1 MSNSL
6 AVPALAQVKRPL
18 YTRVSP
24 LVWVPALV
32 VTSCI
37 VLPIVY
43 LGVRAAGVGEGIWD
57 LIFSARTSHLIVNTL
72 GLAAAVT
79 ATTIVLALP
88 AAWLTIR
95 TDLPGSRFWS
105 ILTAMPLVVPSY
117 VGGFVVATALGPTGM
132 LQRLFER
139 VIGTERLPDI
149 YGFPGAWLTLS
160 LFTYPYVLLS
170 VRAGLRGLDPAIEE
184 ASRSL
189 GHSSWTTFRY
199 VTLPLLRPWIGAGA
213 LLVALYTLSD
223 FGAVSMMQFESFT
236 TAIYLQY
243 QASFNRSYAAAL
255 ALVLVGLTALL
266 LVLEARQGRARYH
279 RISAA
284 TAKQPRR
291 IALGAW
297 RWPALM
303 FCTALVSLGVVI
315 PAGVISYWLIT
326 GMRHGEP
333 LVLTLRPMLNS
344 IYAAA
349 LGAAVT
355 VAAALPVA
363 VVAVRAG
370 GRIGIMVGRLAYAGY
385 ALPGIVVAL
394 SLVFFGARY
403 APALYQTLALLVFA
417 YMILYLPQ
425 AVGTVRS
432 AVQQVSPSQ
441 EEAARTLGRSA
452 PNVLWTVT
460 LPQIRPGI
468 LAGAALV
475 FLTTMKELPATLLL
489 SPTGFQTLATRIWS
503 AATEGFFARA
513 AAPALLLLI
522 VSSLSI
528 ALVLSQERRP
538 AELDEARP

>member
-1 MSNSL
+1 MSVS
-6 AVPALAQVKRPL
+6 VPAVVPITRPL
-18 YTRVSP
+18 HTRISP
-24 LVWVPALV
+24 LLWLPAFAV
-32 VTSCI
+32 ASCT
-37 VLPIVY
+37 VLPVVY
-43 LGVRAAGVGEGIWD
+43 LAVRAAGAGEGIWE
-57 LIFSARTSHLIVNTL
+57 LIVSARTARLVVSTL

-95 TDLPGSRFWS
+95 TDLPGGRVWS
-105 ILTAMPLVVPSY
+105 VLTALPLVVPSY
-117 VGGFVVATALGPTGM
+117 VGGFVIATALGPTGM
-132 LQRLFER
+132 LQRSLEHATG
-139 VIGTERLPDI
+139 IQRLPDI

-189 GHSSWTTFRY
+189 GYSSWMTFRR

-236 TAIYLQY
+236 TAIYVQY
-243 QASFNRSYAAAL
+243 QASFNRNYAAAL
-255 ALVLVGLTALL
+255 ALVLVAITALL
-266 LVLEARQGRARYH
+266 LMLEARQGRARYH

-284 TAKQPRR
+284 TAKRSRR
-291 IALGAW
+291 VALGAW
-297 RWPALM
+297 RWPALI
-303 FCTALVSLGVVI
+303 FCAALVALGVLL
-315 PAGVISYWLIT
+315 PAGVISYWFIT
-326 GMRHGEP
+326 GMQHGEP
-333 LVLTLRPMLNS
+333 LGVTLRLMINS

-355 VAAALPVA
+355 VAAAVPVA
-363 VVAVRAG
+363 VVAARAG
-370 GRIGIMVGRLAYAGY
+370 GTAGNLVGRLAYAGY

-403 APALYQTLALLVFA
+403 APALYQTLGLLVFA

-452 PNVLWTVT
+452 ANVLWTVT

-513 AAPALLLLI
+513 AAPALLLLVI
-522 VSSLSI
+522 SSLSI

-538 AELDEARP
+538 AELEETRL

>member
-1 MSNSL
+1 MATTL
-6 AVPALAQVKRPL
+6 PVTRAVPSRRPL
-18 YTRVSP
+18 HTRVSP
-24 LVWVPALV
+24 LLWIPALV
-32 VTSCI
+32 VAACI
-37 VLPIVY
+37 VLPVVY
-43 LGVRAAGVGEGIWD
+43 LAIRTAGAGEEMWA
-57 LIFSARTSHLIVNTL
+57 LILGGRTRHLVVNTL
-72 GLAAAVT
+72 VLAAAVT
-79 ATTIVLALP
+79 ATTTALALP

-95 TDLPGSRFWS
+95 TDLPGSRVWS
-105 ILTAMPLVVPSY
+105 VLTALPLVVPSY
-117 VGGFVVATALGPTGM
+117 VGGFVVATALGPAGM
-132 LQRLFER
+132 LQQLLERLID
-139 VIGTERLPDI
+139 VQRLPDI

-189 GHSSWTTFRY
+189 GYSSWMTFRR

-236 TAIYLQY
+236 TAIYVQY
-243 QASFNRSYAAAL
+243 QASFNRNYAAAL
-255 ALVLVGLTALL
+255 ALVLVAITALL
-266 LVLEARQGRARYH
+266 LMLEARQGRARYH

-284 TAKQPRR
+284 TAKRPRR
-291 IALGAW
+291 VALGAW
-297 RWPALM
+297 RWPALI
-303 FCTALVSLGVVI
+303 FCAALVALGVLL
-315 PAGVISYWLIT
+315 PAGVISYWLII
-326 GMRHGEP
+326 GMQHGEP
-333 LVLTLRPMLNS
+333 LVVTLRPMINS

-355 VAAALPVA
+355 VAAAVPVA
-363 VVAVRAG
+363 VVAARAG
-370 GRIGIMVGRLAYAGY
+370 GPAGNLVGRLAYAGY

-403 APALYQTLALLVFA
+403 APALYQTLGLLVFA

-452 PNVLWTVT
+452 ANVLWTVT

-513 AAPALLLLI
+513 AAPALLLLVI
-522 VSSLSI
+522 SSLSI
-528 ALVLSQERRP
+528 ALVLAQERRP
-538 AELDEARP
+538 AELEETRL